1 MDAFDAPMTACRA
14 GNALDVEGRRADVQA
29 SIEAAAVGIFGARS
43 DLEQG
48 FDVGEAGRPWI
59 AALRDNPIDFGRGS
73 IYARLDATVPL
84 FNGRFANEL
93 GGRSSAEIVLDVGFQ
108 RRLIAF
114 QGKPRPYSGGI
125 DIRSIIGRSG
135 AAN

>member
-1 MDAFDAPMTACRA
+1 M
-14 GNALDVEGRRADVQA
+14 N
-29 SIEAAAVGIFGARS
+29 
-43 DLEQG
+43 LEQG
-48 FDVGEAGRPWI
+48 LDAGEAGRPWI

-73 IYARLDATVPL
+73 IDARLDATVPL

-93 GGRSSAEIVLDVGFQ
+93 GSRSGAEIVLDVGFQ

-125 DIRSIIGRSG
+125 DIRSTTGRSSLK
-135 AAN
+135 ARPTRISLVLRRAFLPAFV